1 MKDVAYYGLMGKNHV
16 KQKLQTGEVV
26 IGPFMNCAYPAFIEI
41 CGHAGFDF
49 AVIDMEHGA
58 LHTLAAEDLC
68 RAADCVGLDAI
79 VRVRKNDP
87 PQIQR
92 ALDIGSAGVQVPQIE
107 TKTEAE
113 AVIRSAKY
121 YPLGSRGLS
130 LNTRAGMYTAAGTEI
145 IDKLNAESLVVVH
158 VEGKRG
164 VDNIEEIVSVPH
176 IDVVF
181 LGPYDLSQSLGIPGQ
196 VNDTRVVEL
205 MKQCVTKI
213 RNAHKAVGT
222 FADNP
227 EMAKLWIDAGVQYIA
242 LGVDVAIFLRAC
254 QALVKAVRS

>member
-1 MKDVAYYGLMGKNHV
+1 MEENQV
-16 KQKLQTGEVV
+16 KRKLQQGEVV
-26 IGPFMNCAYPAFIEI
+26 IGPFINCVYPAFIEI
-41 CGHAGFDF
+41 CGYAGFDF
-49 AVIDMEHGA
+49 AIIDMEHGP

-68 RAADCVGLDAI
+68 RAADCVGLSAI
-79 VRVRKNDP
+79 VRVRKNDA

-107 TKTEAE
+107 TKTDAE
-113 AVIRSAKY
+113 AVVSSAKY

-145 IDKLNAESLVVVH
+145 ISKLNAQSLIIVH
-158 VEGKRG
+158 VEGKKG
-164 VDNIEEIVSVPH
+164 IENLEEIVSVPH
-176 IDVVF
+176 IDVIF

-196 VNDTRVVEL
+196 VGDARVIQL
-205 MKQCVTKI
+205 MKESVTKI
-213 RNAHKAVGT
+213 RQSQKAVGT

>member
-1 MKDVAYYGLMGKNHV
+1 MIEPRKNQL
-16 KQKLQTGEVV
+16 KQKLQQGEVV
-26 IGPFMNCAYPAFIEI
+26 IGPFINCAYPAFIEI

-68 RAADCVGLDAI
+68 RAADCGGISPVI
-79 VRVRKNDP
+79 RVRKNDA

-107 TKTEAE
+107 TLAD
-113 AVIRSAKY
+113 ASACVRAAKY
-121 YPLGSRGLS
+121 SPIGARGLS
-130 LNTRAGMYTAAGTEI
+130 FATRAGMYTACGTGI
-145 IDKLNAESLVVVH
+145 TDQLNQESLVVVH

-164 VDNIEEIVSVPH
+164 VENIEEIVSVPH
-176 IDVVF
+176 IDVIF

-196 VNDTRVVEL
+196 VGDQRVIDL
-205 MKQCVTKI
+205 MQQCITTI
-213 RNAHKAVGT
+213 RSAGKAVGT

-227 EMAKLWIDAGVQYIA
+227 EVAKRWMDAGIQYIG
-242 LGVDVAIFLRAC
+242 LGVDVSIFFRAC
-254 QALVKAVRS
+254 EALVKAVKN